1 MKMVYSKKMGG
12 RNMKKARIKDLSGY
26 LNRLEKEVDKF
37 VSEYQK
43 DFYGLWNQPDVKKI
57 DDVFGK
63 WFVYWPH
70 IGKYELSKNHIEDL
84 LYLNKYIEENHFYWS
99 ILIEKNGYAV
109 IRYGKLTFL
118 IKEKA
123 LDIKEETDYSQIPIA
138 TLRGE
143 ISDNISMLPAELNER
158 SLSEVQKESTTLD
171 DKLKELS
178 KEADDIKNAKTGELQ
193 EMQKQID
200 NLLAEMNKKKE
211 VMMQEL
217 MEKKALFERKKQEL
231 EAQIYMLQTEIY
243 SIRCF
248 MGETVELIKIREGK
262 KTETKDPVVLNQ
274 KILYLDE
281 DLGRMLS
288 LYQISLENYKL
299 FEEAIKYNDEVF
311 EAFCPQ
317 KKCITF
323 FRVSRSAEISQFNR
337 ELNCIDSY
345 EMLHGKK
352 IGFAV
357 RNGEEL
363 YLGWLEEEWEDDQT
377 LTFEEN
383 VMLRAGKTEITDE
396 YTGTTPIKERV
407 SRMFAIN
414 VLRGLIA
421 NGSVL
426 SIPAG
431 EDLLKPSKY
440 VIHNYADA
448 WLDDNRYGDF
458 ATLVDNLHYYNREN
472 DVILLITSLA
482 ERYDSYKTGPQRGL
496 ADAQVN
502 RTHDCVVKSGLNKI
516 NMIDEEGKI
525 YVSAVKKYS
534 EYGARSNFSIKKSEF
549 INLTFMNSLWLGYY
563 IMTKKIGDF
572 GRREDSYGRTRSLN
586 YAYMIPYFK
595 QALEYL
601 QKREEEETLLLQPY
615 VNLDEYNEWQ
625 VLLSH
630 WKIAKQVH
638 HMTEYQAKRFA
649 KYLKDEK
656 HFEIAHLFD
665 SGYRSNIPDL
675 HGSYSTTDI
684 YAFGSRT
691 VRWSNSTGDNH
702 PLYGYGED
710 YEKAR
715 FDKDSSEKEIFER
728 AKLDKEKLICIK
740 REVDTWLQEKEVS
753 LEEIIQALKKS
764 VDKKKREDEKIRG
777 HWQDDYARI
786 YRKSTIEEM
795 FALSFIKDYEIKDM
809 DELTEVQYKAFLL
822 YMEKNAWSME
832 KKLYPLCYYRAVQ
845 YDCFDRIL
853 EIANRILE
861 ERYFTEKNFV

>member
-288 LYQISLENYKL
+288 LYKISLENYKL

-357 RNGEEL
+357 RNGDEL
-363 YLGWLEEEWEDDQT
+363 YLGWLEEEWEDD
-377 LTFEEN
+377 
-383 VMLRAGKTEITDE
+383 
-396 YTGTTPIKERV
+396 
-407 SRMFAIN
+407 
-414 VLRGLIA
+414 
-421 NGSVL
+421 
-426 SIPAG
+426 
-431 EDLLKPSKY
+431 
-440 VIHNYADA
+440 
-448 WLDDNRYGDF
+448 
-458 ATLVDNLHYYNREN
+458 
-472 DVILLITSLA
+472 
-482 ERYDSYKTGPQRGL
+482 
-496 ADAQVN
+496 
-502 RTHDCVVKSGLNKI
+502 
-516 NMIDEEGKI
+516 
-525 YVSAVKKYS
+525 
-534 EYGARSNFSIKKSEF
+534 
-549 INLTFMNSLWLGYY
+549 
-563 IMTKKIGDF
+563 
-572 GRREDSYGRTRSLN
+572 
-586 YAYMIPYFK
+586 
-595 QALEYL
+595 
-601 QKREEEETLLLQPY
+601 
-615 VNLDEYNEWQ
+615 
-625 VLLSH
+625 
-630 WKIAKQVH
+630 
-638 HMTEYQAKRFA
+638 
-649 KYLKDEK
+649 
-656 HFEIAHLFD
+656 
-665 SGYRSNIPDL
+665 
-675 HGSYSTTDI
+675 
-684 YAFGSRT
+684 
-691 VRWSNSTGDNH
+691 
-702 PLYGYGED
+702 
-710 YEKAR
+710 
-715 FDKDSSEKEIFER
+715 
-728 AKLDKEKLICIK
+728 
-740 REVDTWLQEKEVS
+740 
-753 LEEIIQALKKS
+753 
-764 VDKKKREDEKIRG
+764 
-777 HWQDDYARI
+777 
-786 YRKSTIEEM
+786 
-795 FALSFIKDYEIKDM
+795 
-809 DELTEVQYKAFLL
+809 
-822 YMEKNAWSME
+822 
-832 KKLYPLCYYRAVQ
+832 
-845 YDCFDRIL
+845 
-853 EIANRILE
+853 
-861 ERYFTEKNFV
+861 